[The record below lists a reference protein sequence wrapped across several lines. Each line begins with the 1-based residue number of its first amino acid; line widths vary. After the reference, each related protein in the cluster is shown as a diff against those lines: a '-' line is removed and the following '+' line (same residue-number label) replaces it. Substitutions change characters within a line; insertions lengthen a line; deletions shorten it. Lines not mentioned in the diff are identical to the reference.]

1 MGEIFRIGSC
11 LFFFFH
17 SMLGDVRTLYV
28 SSFSEELKCSLDRNG
43 TLDRGLDT
51 QTQEL
56 VKKAEM
62 VPLTEV

>member
-1 MGEIFRIGSC
+1 
-11 LFFFFH
+11 
-17 SMLGDVRTLYV
+17 MLGDVRTLYV

-56 VKKAEM
+56 VKQAEM
-62 VPLTEV
+62 VPMTEV